1 MTIARVTMRQR
12 TASRRARVRSGK
24 AHRNK
29 ARPPAVLLHDV
40 KQPASRPSPRS
51 TSRSRGAFFAP
62 GSSRRVSLSPPHS
75 PLHVPALRRA
85 RAKSLA
91 SAAAPA
97 LKMRGRRNAGRRY
110 CRRRARK
117 CATLTLAGVPVPR
130 NRDVRLSALHRG
142 AVGPGPLSR
151 SGVAAGSGAMGCSR
165 QAPSCL
171 TAEPGFSY
179 PSVTSRGRRHAP
191 APPSAG
197 SLLESAL

>member
-1 MTIARVTMRQR
+1 MRQR
-12 TASRRARVRSGK
+12 TASRRVRVRSGK

-85 RAKSLA
+85 RAQILGVSCSSGPENERAGGTPGGVTAVVALV
-91 SAAAPA
+91 SARHSR
-97 LKMRGRRNAGRRY
+97 LR
-110 CRRRARK
+110 
-117 CATLTLAGVPVPR
+117 GVPVPR

-142 AVGPGPLSR
+142 VAQAPLRLRHFRRSR
-151 SGVAAGSGAMGCSR
+151 GKAGSPTIVHGRLRTPGS
-165 QAPSCL
+165 
-171 TAEPGFSY
+171 TA
-179 PSVTSRGRRHAP
+179 VTSRGRRHTP
-191 APPSAG
+191 LRRQDRLRRRPS
-197 SLLESAL
+197 